1 MSFNLSRRGFLM
13 GVGAVALLPP
23 SRLFAQTAPVGMTVA
38 ADGSLVFAS
47 NTAVRSAVLSELA
60 TGIARSA
67 PTRAAATVAF
77 RGAAARFM
85 AGMAMRTP
93 IGIAGLASVGD
104 RKSHSLESSH

>member
-67 PTRAAATVAF
+67 PTRGGAGGVSCCSCAVPGGHGGEDADRRCGPTCG
-77 RGAAARFM
+77 RGYPPTI
-85 AGMAMRTP
+85 RT
-93 IGIAGLASVGD
+93 D
-104 RKSHSLESSH
+104 TY